1 MGSSLPLLGKAIT
14 WIACLGTLFGVS
26 THSSTEAR
34 FIDPLP
40 VITETQPTVKTSL
53 LDWSSTAWD
62 PDANDSEVI
71 LPQVPKLPD
80 GITYTPITEEELAE
94 MARISGAEDTT
105 PADTYQGEGGV
116 EPNPPYDPV
125 PPYKSDRP
133 DWKCDEWMPL
143 AREVGFTED
152 MLPKLSYIIYRESRC
167 DRMAHNPDDPMGGS
181 NGLTQINQFWCK
193 PTRYWPDGW
202 LQTHGLL
209 VTCDDLYLP
218 EVSLRSTL
226 AIWENSGWVPWGY
239 SK

>member
-1 MGSSLPLLGKAIT
+1 MGPSLPFVGKAIA
-14 WIACLGTLFGVS
+14 WIACLGTMFGVS
-26 THSSTEAR
+26 TSAQTEAR

-40 VITETQPTVKTSL
+40 VITQENTIKTGI

-71 LPQVPKLPD
+71 LPQVPNLPE
-80 GITYTPITEEELAE
+80 GIEYTPITEEELAE
-94 MARISGAEDTT
+94 MARPTEV
-105 PADTYQGEGGV
+105 PVVEYQGEGGA
-116 EPNPPYDPV
+116 EPFPPYEPL

-133 DWKCDEWMPL
+133 EWRCDEWMPL

-167 DRMAHNPDDPMGGS
+167 DKDAHNPDDPMGGS

-193 PTRYWPDGW
+193 STRYWPDGW
-202 LQTHGLL
+202 LQTHGILIS
-209 VTCDDLYLP
+209 CDDLYLP
-218 EVSLRSTL
+218 RVSLVATL